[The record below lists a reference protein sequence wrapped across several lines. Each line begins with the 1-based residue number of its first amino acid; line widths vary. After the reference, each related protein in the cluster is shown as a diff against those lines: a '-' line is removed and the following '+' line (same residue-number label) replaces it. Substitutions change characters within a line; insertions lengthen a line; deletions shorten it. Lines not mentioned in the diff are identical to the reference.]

1 MALKYTKEITD
12 RLVADYQAGIAVE
25 TLAEGLDVPPRS
37 VIAKLSSLGVYQRKQ
52 YRDKLGNPVVLKER
66 LLEDLAAL
74 LAVPVDRL
82 ESLEKATK
90 PVLKLLI
97 ERLETNKNETA

>member
-12 RLVADYQAGIAVE
+12 RLVADYQSGVAVE
-25 TLAEGLDVPPRS
+25 TLAEGLDVPPRP

-97 ERLETNKNETA
+97 ERLESTREQKH